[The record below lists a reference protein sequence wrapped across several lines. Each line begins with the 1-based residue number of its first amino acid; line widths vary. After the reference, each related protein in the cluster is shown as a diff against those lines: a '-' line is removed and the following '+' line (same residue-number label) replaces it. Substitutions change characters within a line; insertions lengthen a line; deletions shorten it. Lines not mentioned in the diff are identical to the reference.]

1 MAEAHGLPC
10 PLRVTGDRS
19 IGEDAM
25 AEMNKRVPVVIVDDL
40 EVVRIGLRAGLEN
53 SERIAV
59 VAEGSS
65 EVDAVRLADE
75 YRPYCFWV

>member
-1 MAEAHGLPC
+1 
-10 PLRVTGDRS
+10 
-19 IGEDAM
+19 M